1 MRSLA
6 MQSTHYPLDRA
17 IRGDLDAFAYLL
29 GEPGVGVEIG
39 RSRPGQMLTPQG
51 VRRVL
56 MAFRHRKA
64 PPELVQQWASFMR
77 RGYLP
82 DHAPGAVSPVT
93 IDYHQPAESA
103 IVEIIARLD
112 EIGDEIDGE
121 ISSEEIDDMLR
132 SLPE

>member
-1 MRSLA
+1 MSKTVRA
-6 MQSTHYPLDRA
+6 ARVDRA
-17 IRGDLDAFAYLL
+17 IQGDLNAFAQLL
-29 GEPGVGVEIG
+29 GESGAGVEVV

-56 MAFRHRKA
+56 TAFRHKQA

-82 DHAPGAVSPVT
+82 DHASGAVSPVT

-103 IVEIIARLD
+103 IIEIIARLD